1 MSKCYQLKQS
11 PDVFRQL
18 MEVPFKKTKKQ
29 PLTCEQRAFNR
40 QHSRER
46 IIVEHV
52 IGKMKIFRI
61 LAVRFRNPRNGH
73 DLIFK
78 NIAGIHNMMFA

>member
-1 MSKCYQLKQS
+1 
-11 PDVFRQL
+11 
-18 MEVPFKKTKKQ
+18 MEVPFKRTKKQ
-29 PLTCEQRAFNR
+29 KLTREQKAFNR

-61 LAVRFRNPRNGH
+61 LAVRFRNPRKCH
-73 DLIFK
+73 TLIFK
-78 NIAGIHNMMFA
+78 NIAGIHNLMFA